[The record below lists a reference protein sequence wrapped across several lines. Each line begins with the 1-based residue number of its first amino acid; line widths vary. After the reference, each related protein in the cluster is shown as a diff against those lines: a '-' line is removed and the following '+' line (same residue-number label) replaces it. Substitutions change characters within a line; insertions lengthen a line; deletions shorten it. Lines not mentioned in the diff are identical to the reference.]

1 MKTLETKWTPGP
13 WEVQAQDER
22 WVVVSAVTGKPITG
36 WGNVRQL
43 SPDAELIAAAPEL
56 YEVLEEA
63 MDAMVGKVESKHP
76 IWAKG
81 ARALAHARG
90 GKDAC

>member
-56 YEVLEEA
+56 YEALEQA
-63 MDAMVGKVESKHP
+63 MDEMVGKVNSKHP
-76 IWAKG
+76 VFGVGG
-81 ARALAHARG
+81 AALAHARG
-90 GKDAC
+90 EKTK